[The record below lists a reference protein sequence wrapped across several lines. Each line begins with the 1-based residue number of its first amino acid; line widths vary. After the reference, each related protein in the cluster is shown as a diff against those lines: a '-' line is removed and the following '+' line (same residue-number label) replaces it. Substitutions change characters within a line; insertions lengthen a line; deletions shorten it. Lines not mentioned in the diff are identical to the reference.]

1 MSTETEALREQF
13 EAWARKNELEAERH
27 KYADDQYD
35 DHAATSAWWAWRD
48 AFQAGHAAAKAETAD
63 PVVGRWYF
71 VANDGAATLC
81 VDETDA
87 RESASDAD
95 IAFPRMAPHH
105 VTQLVS
111 ASQLAAAVAAERE
124 RASVLYDML
133 LNRPA
138 LNAGLESEYAAEAA
152 AKAADVGEPVAMVQC
167 HGSAE
172 HPLYTADQLA
182 AAVAAERGKCA
193 GIVNE
198 LRMECARRNMPESAT
213 MLWHAED
220 AIRAGAKEPSDG

>member
-1 MSTETEALREQF
+1 MTDTEKLREQF

-48 AFQAGHAAAKAETAD
+48 AHQAGHAAAKAETAA

-71 VANDGAATLC
+71 VTNDGAATTLC
-81 VDETDA
+81 VDEADA
-87 RESASDAD
+87 RESAAEAD
-95 IAFPRMAPHH
+95 LMYPRMAPHRA
-105 VTQLVS
+105 VQLV
-111 ASQLAAAVAAERE
+111 
-124 RASVLYDML
+124 
-133 LNRPA
+133 P
-138 LNAGLESEYAAEAA
+138 
-152 AKAADVGEPVAMVQC
+152 
-167 HGSAE
+167 
-172 HPLYTADQLA
+172 ADQLA
-182 AAVAAERGKCA
+182 AAVDAEREKCA

-220 AIRAGAKEPSDG
+220 AIRAGAKEHGE